1 MIFWTSIPRLT
12 VRRSRYTNDPYVI
25 ARNDNVVSVNAS
37 LQIDLTGQ
45 VCAESI
51 GPLPALRHRGPR
63 TLPGGPTMPR
73 AAGPSWPRRPPP
85 SRGPSP
91 GSSPHPGPGGHC
103 LRFPQFNRSGGH
115 GVRRGQAPPA
125 HSAPAGGKPHRRG
138 PPGFPGR
145 AAAAGQPAAVF
156 LMSAGREGKTYLKGK
171 QQPSGMSRTAAVVF
185 CGFLRPGG
193 SPAGRG

>member
-1 MIFWTSIPRLT
+1 M
-12 VRRSRYTNDPYVI
+12 
-25 ARNDNVVSVNAS
+25 VSVNAS
-37 LQIDLTGQ
+37 CRLTSPAR
-45 VCAESI
+45 CAPSPSAPTSTQAP
-51 GPLPALRHRGPR
+51 GGPR

-91 GSSPHPGPGGHC
+91 GSSPPWTRGHC
-103 LRFPQFNRSGGH
+103 LRLPQFNRSGGH

-125 HSAPAGGKPHRRG
+125 HGAPAGGKPHRSG

-145 AAAAGQPAAVF
+145 AGAAGQPAAVF